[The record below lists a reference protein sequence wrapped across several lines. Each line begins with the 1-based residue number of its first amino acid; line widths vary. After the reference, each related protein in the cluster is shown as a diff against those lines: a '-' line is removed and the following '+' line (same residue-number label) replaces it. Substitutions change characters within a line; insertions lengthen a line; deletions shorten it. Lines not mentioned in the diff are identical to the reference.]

1 YNFDAAR
8 RFEISAN
15 MIRLE
20 QNPQYNTLY
29 SGTYARPDTSTLYQG
44 SSVMERTSSFQA
56 RYTDTSFLLG
66 NLSVLGFYNDTNKRF
81 N

>member
-1 YNFDAAR
+1 GGGDRYWNGNLFARLGYNFDAAR

-29 SGTYARPDTSTLYQG
+29 SGTYARPDTSTLYAG
-44 SSVMERTSSFQA
+44 LSVMERTS
-56 RYTDTSFLLG
+56 
-66 NLSVLGFYNDTNKRF
+66 
-81 N
+81 